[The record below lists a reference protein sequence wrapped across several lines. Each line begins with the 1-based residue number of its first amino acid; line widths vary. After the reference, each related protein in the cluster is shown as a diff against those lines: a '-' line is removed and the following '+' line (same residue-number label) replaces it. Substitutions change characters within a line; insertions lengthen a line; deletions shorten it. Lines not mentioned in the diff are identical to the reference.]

1 MVPHAKSGFW
11 RGLAPYLLSSILLI
25 SAYMHVG
32 AVKVAASSLAVIGI
46 PIHFVASLPSM
57 TLAAMQGRLTTTEQL
72 RRQFEFLREQNLILR
87 ARLQRFEFLENE
99 NNRLRELLQAAPQ
112 AVEKVTLAQL
122 VAVNPELGSL
132 TVLVNKG
139 SADDV
144 YIGQPVIDA
153 GGIVGQV
160 TKSSLFTSKISLIT
174 EESQAVPVQVV
185 RSGVRAIL
193 YGGGKNRTLRVMYLD
208 RNVDIQPDD
217 VLVSSGLGEIY
228 PPGYPV
234 AVVTAVE
241 RNIAESF
248 MNIEARPMSHLG
260 RDREVLLLWP
270 AQLKSSDHGS
280 DAVVEENS
288 E

>member
-1 MVPHAKSGFW
+1 MG
-11 RGLAPYLLSSILLI
+11 
-25 SAYMHVG
+25 
-32 AVKVAASSLAVIGI
+32 
-46 PIHFVASLPSM
+46 
-57 TLAAMQGRLTTTEQL
+57 
-72 RRQFEFLREQNLILR
+72 N
-87 ARLQRFEFLENE
+87 
-99 NNRLRELLQAAPQ
+99 
-112 AVEKVTLAQL
+112 
-122 VAVNPELGSL
+122 
-132 TVLVNKG
+132 
-139 SADDV
+139 ADDV

-270 AQLKSSDHGS
+270 AQLKSSDHRYRAET
-280 DAVVEENS
+280 DEPYQS
-288 E
+288 ETFHP